1 MFQQLKNINQSCLI
15 DMEQIASFAHESL
28 LVKKFEDQ
36 INYTTSTS
44 LTWDKKTH
52 VNINLF

>member
-1 MFQQLKNINQSCLI
+1 
-15 DMEQIASFAHESL
+15 MEQIASFAHESL

>member
-15 DMEQIASFAHESL
+15 GMEQIASFAHESM
-28 LVKKFEDQ
+28 LVKHLYQ
-36 INYTTSTS
+36 INYTTSIS

-52 VNINLF
+52 LNINLF